1 MMVEEEFTENLS
13 NFSSIEKE
21 GGGCFSGI
29 SSRGSSILSAVPA
42 RANNTKIPFF
52 PPFLSES
59 VCFSPRSAHP
69 IVSLERLATEK

>member
-13 NFSSIEKE
+13 NFSSIEKK
-21 GGGCFSGI
+21 GGMFLRYFIERIQYFI
-29 SSRGSSILSAVPA
+29 SRPGSCKQYQ
-42 RANNTKIPFF
+42 NTFL
-52 PPFLSES
+52 PPHLSES